1 MKKTFNVTGMTC
13 SACVSH
19 VEKAVKKVEGVQNVS
34 VSLLTNSMSVEY
46 DESVAQDNIII
57 SAVNEAGYHA
67 SSQDKNSSQPAKSAN
82 DEALE
87 EMKGMKKRLWISF
100 PTLFVLMYIAMGHMM
115 GLPVPHFF
123 HGNENALTFAFT
135 QFLLALVVVYV
146 NRKYYEV
153 GFKTL
158 FKGSPNMD
166 TLIAIGSSSA
176 MIYGIFAIYR
186 IGYGLGHGDMQIVS
200 HYAMN
205 LYYESAA
212 MILALITF
220 GKYLEAKSKYRTSEA
235 ITSLMELAP
244 ANATVERAG
253 NEIVI
258 PTADIVKGDIVI
270 IRPGER
276 LPVDGVIIEG
286 SSSIDAS
293 ALSGES
299 IPVEVGVGDNVSAA
313 TINKNGTF
321 KFRAEKVG
329 EDTTLAQIINLMQ
342 EAASSKAPIAKLADK
357 ISSIFVPA
365 VIAVAAVTFIVWTFA
380 GEGFEFALSAAIS
393 VLVISC
399 PCALGLATPVA
410 IMVGTGVGAQ
420 HGILI
425 KSAESLENAHLS
437 TAVVLDKTGTITNAK
452 PSVTDIISVGISEKE
467 LLSLAYAAEVYS
479 EHPLAEAILTKAK
492 EEGCDT
498 LSSESFEAVS
508 GRGIIAMVGGKEIIA
523 GNRKMMDEHNI
534 STDEYV
540 SYAEKFA
547 QEGKTPLYFAY
558 NNSLIG
564 IIAARDNAKDS
575 SKAAIARLKELGL
588 QVYML
593 TGDNLLTA
601 KAIADEVG
609 ITNVIADVLP
619 QDKTSEVKKLQAQGH
634 KVIMVGD
641 GINDAPALAQADTGV
656 AIGAGTDIAIESADI
671 VLVKSDLSDVVTAIE
686 LSRQVI
692 KNIKQNLFWAFFYN
706 TIGIPLAAGVFY
718 PFFGIMLN
726 PMIGSAAM
734 SMSSVTVVTNALRLK
749 RFKVRD
755 SHGNVI
761 DTKVSDEPL
770 KKEEEILQIGQCM
783 VNCPTEDTT
792 NNEEGA
798 NTMKK
803 VITVNG
809 MSCNHCKMAVE
820 KALKAIEGV
829 EDAVVDL
836 EAKTATATLTADV
849 ADEVLMDAIKAKDFE
864 PVNVVTL

>member
-19 VEKAVKKVEGVQNVS
+19 VEKAVKKIEGVENVS
-34 VSLLTNSMSVEY
+34 VSLLTNSMSVEF
-46 DESVAQDNIII
+46 DENVVSDGMIIASVRD
-57 SAVNEAGYHA
+57 AGYNA
-67 SSQDKNSSQPAKSAN
+67 SSQQSDSNGSPAKTAN
-82 DEALE
+82 EEAQE
-87 EMKGMKKRLWISF
+87 EMNAMKKRIWISF

-123 HGNENALTFAFT
+123 HGNANALTFSFT

-146 NRKYYEV
+146 NRKYFEV

-158 FKGSPNMD
+158 FKGAPNMD
-166 TLIAIGSSSA
+166 SLIAIGSSSA
-176 MIYGIFAIYR
+176 MIYGIFAIFR
-186 IGYGLGHGDMQIVS
+186 IGYGLGHGDMDLVS

-205 LYYESAA
+205 LYFESAA
-212 MILALITF
+212 MILTLITF
-220 GKYLEAKSKYRTSEA
+220 GKYLEARSKQRTSEA

-244 ANATVERAG
+244 QSATVERDG
-253 NEIVI
+253 TEFII
-258 PTADIVKGDIVI
+258 PTAEIVKGDIIV

-276 LPVDGVIIEG
+276 LPVDGIIIEG

-299 IPVEVGVGDNVSAA
+299 IPVEVTVGDSVSAA

-321 KFRAEKVG
+321 KFRAEKIG
-329 EDTTLAQIINLMQ
+329 EDTTLAQIVKLMQ

-365 VIAVAAVTFIVWTFA
+365 VIGIAVVTFIVWTLA
-380 GEGFEFALSAAIS
+380 GKGFEFALSAAIS

-437 TAVVLDKTGTITNAK
+437 TAIVLDKTGTITNAR
-452 PSVTDIISVGISEKE
+452 PSVTDIIAVGISETE
-467 LLSLAYAAEVYS
+467 LLRIAHAAESYS
-479 EHPLAEAILTKAK
+479 EHPLAEAIITKAK
-492 EEGCDT
+492 EENCTD

-508 GRGIIAMVGGKEIIA
+508 GRGIIAVVSGKNIYA
-523 GNRKMMDEHNI
+523 GNRKMMEEHNI
-534 STDEYV
+534 DITEYIPT
-540 SYAEKFA
+540 AEKYA
-547 QEGKTPLYFAY
+547 QEGKTPLYFADEER
-558 NNSLIG
+558 LLG
-564 IIAARDNAKDS
+564 IIAARDNAKDT
-575 SKAAIARLKELGL
+575 SKAAISRLKELGL
-588 QVYML
+588 EVYML
-593 TGDNLLTA
+593 TGDNMLTA

-609 ITNVIADVLP
+609 IENVIADVLP
-619 QDKTSEVKKLQAQGH
+619 QDKSAHVKGLQGMGH

-671 VLVKSDLSDVVTAIE
+671 VLVKSDIGDVVTAIE
-686 LSRQVI
+686 LSRAVI

-718 PFFGIMLN
+718 PLWGIMLN

-734 SMSSVTVVTNALRLK
+734 SFSSVTVVTNALRLK
-749 RFKVRD
+749 RFKVKD
-755 SHGNVI
+755 AYGNVI
-761 DTKVSDEPL
+761 ETKA
-770 KKEEEILQIGQCM
+770 KEEQI
-783 VNCPTEDTT
+783 VNTAECDDTCAVEDT
-792 NNEEGA
+792 NNNDEGA
-798 NTMKK
+798 EKMKK

-809 MSCNHCKMAVE
+809 MSCNHCKMSVE
-820 KALKAIEGV
+820 KALKGVEGV

-836 EAKTATATLTADV
+836 DAKTATVTLNADV
-849 ADEVLMDAIKAKDFE
+849 TDEAMFEAIKAKDFE
-864 PVNVVTL
+864 PVSIATL

>member
-1 MKKTFNVTGMTC
+1 MKKTFNVTGMSC

-19 VEKAVKKVEGVQNVS
+19 VEKAVNKLEGTQKVA

-46 DESVAQDNIII
+46 DESVLTEAMII
-57 SAVNEAGYHA
+57 SAVNAAGYNA
-67 SSQDKNSSQPAKSAN
+67 SPQQSGNTSSPAKSAEE
-82 DEALE
+82 EAKE
-87 EMKGMKKRLWISF
+87 EMDGMKRRILISF
-100 PTLFVLMYIAMGHMM
+100 PTLGILMYIAMGHMM
-115 GLPVPHFF
+115 GLPVPHIF
-123 HGNENALTFAFT
+123 HGNANALTFSFT

-153 GFKTL
+153 GFKSL
-158 FKGSPNMD
+158 FKGAPNMD
-166 TLIAIGSSSA
+166 SLIAIGSSSA
-176 MIYGIFAIYR
+176 MIYGIFAIFR
-186 IGYGLGHGDMQIVS
+186 IGHGLGHNDMELVS

-205 LYYESAA
+205 LYFESAA
-212 MILALITF
+212 MILTLITF
-220 GKYLEAKSKYRTSEA
+220 GKYLEAKSKQRTSEA

-244 ANATVERAG
+244 QSATVEREG
-253 NEIVI
+253 NEFVI
-258 PTADIVKGDIVI
+258 PTSEIVKGDIIV

-276 LPVDGVIIEG
+276 LPVDGIITEG

-299 IPVEVGVGDNVSAA
+299 IPVEVTVGDTVSAA

-329 EDTTLAQIINLMQ
+329 EDTTLAQIVKLMQ

-357 ISSIFVPA
+357 ISSVFVPA
-365 VIAVAAVTFIVWTFA
+365 VIAISIVTFIVWTVA
-380 GEGFEFALSAAIS
+380 GKGFEFALSAAIS

-452 PSVTDIISVGISEKE
+452 PSVTDIVSVGISEKE
-467 LLSLAYAAEVYS
+467 LLRIAHASEIYS
-479 EHPLAEAILTKAK
+479 EHPLAEAIITKAK
-492 EEGCDT
+492 EENCAD
-498 LSSESFEAVS
+498 LSSDSFEAVS
-508 GRGIIAMVGGKEIIA
+508 GRGIIAVVDGKNIYA
-523 GNRKMMDEHNI
+523 GNAKMMAEHNI
-534 STDEYV
+534 DIS
-540 SYAEKFA
+540 SYIPTAEKYA
-547 QEGKTPLYFAY
+547 QEGKTPLYFA
-558 NNSLIG
+558 SDDTLLG

-575 SKAAIARLKELGL
+575 SKAAITRLKNLGL
-588 QVYML
+588 EVYML
-593 TGDNLLTA
+593 TGDNMLTA

-609 ITNVIADVLP
+609 IEHIIADVLP
-619 QDKTSEVKKLQAQGH
+619 QDKSAHVQGLQAMGH

-671 VLVKSDLSDVVTAIE
+671 VLVKSDIGDVVTAIE
-686 LSRQVI
+686 LSRAVI

-718 PFFGIMLN
+718 PLFGIMLN
-726 PMIGSAAM
+726 PMVGSAAM
-734 SMSSVTVVTNALRLK
+734 SFSSVTVVTNALRLK
-749 RFKVRD
+749 RFKVKD
-755 SHGNVI
+755 AYGNVTDI
-761 DTKVSDEPL
+761 KPEEDEIIP
-770 KKEEEILQIGQCM
+770 ESEC
-783 VNCPTEDTT
+783 NDSCPAEDTN
-792 NNEEGA
+792 NNEKGA
-798 NTMKK
+798 ELMKK

-820 KALKAIEGV
+820 KALKAVEGV

-836 EAKTATATLTADV
+836 DAKTATVTLSANV
-849 ADEVLMDAIKAKDFE
+849 ADEVMMEAIRAKDFE
-864 PVNVVTL
+864 PVSITAC